1 MLSHL
6 HIIAFT
12 HRNLEVNKIGLL
24 HIEKEQQQER
34 LSVVKS
40 ALGIKELMF
49 LTTCNRV
56 EFTFVTDQLVDAAY
70 VEQLFTA
77 LYTDYSEENIR
88 FYSQVAEIH
97 SGIHAVEHALAVA
110 SSIDS
115 MVVGEREIIT
125 QVRTAFEHCRSIGLT
140 GDMIR
145 ILMRQVI
152 QTAKKVY
159 TETTI
164 ATKPVSVVSLAYH
177 QMRKYNIPLD
187 ARILVIGAGV
197 TNTTLCRF
205 LKKHGFKNFSVFNRS
220 IEKAE
225 QLAAEI
231 KGVPFSLAELKYHC
245 DGFDVILTCTGADF
259 HVITPELYEKLN
271 NGDTHNKIVI
281 DLAIPQDLDPSI
293 PENYRLEYISVDF
306 LQKISNENLKERTQ
320 EVQHVEQ
327 ILHEAVVEFEQIARM
342 RNVEIAMRQVPERIK
357 EIKTIALNE
366 VFKNDLQNL
375 DEEARQVLEK
385 VIGYMEKKY
394 ISEPMKLAKEI
405 MLKNG

>member
-1 MLSHL
+1 VLSHL

-231 KGVPFSLAELKYHC
+231 KGVPFSLAELKYHR